1 MHKVVIDSERVSEV
15 KVGGDW
21 YSIKHESLRIGPLA
35 WTEGVSGSE
44 MDAGELGFRFEIYGS
59 QGLVV
64 SGPMSA
70 ISAVRYT
77 E

>member
-1 MHKVVIDSERVSEV
+1 MQKVAIDSERVSEV

-21 YSIKHESLRIGPLA
+21 YSIKHESLIIGPLV
-35 WTEGVSGSE
+35 WTQGLGDHERE
-44 MDAGELGFRFEIYGS
+44 AGELGFRFEIYGS
-59 QGLVV
+59 QGMVV

-70 ISAVRYT
+70 ISAVRFT

>member
-1 MHKVVIDSERVSEV
+1 MQKVAIDSERVSEV
-15 KVGGDW
+15 KVDGDW
-21 YSIKHESLRIGPLA
+21 YSIKHESLIVGPLV
-35 WTEGVSGSE
+35 WTLGSGDNE
-44 MDAGELGFRFEIYGS
+44 MEAGELGFRFEIYGS

-70 ISAVRYT
+70 ISAVRYS